1 MKALLMQ
8 VSEIKLFGIEPGTD
22 CKKTKG
28 VFFGKLETFLQDRQ
42 LVFQCL
48 VFETIVNSPWHLP

>member
-1 MKALLMQ
+1 MQ

-28 VFFGKLETFLQDRQ
+28 GFFGKLETFLQDRQ

-48 VFETIVNSPWHLP
+48 VFETIENGC